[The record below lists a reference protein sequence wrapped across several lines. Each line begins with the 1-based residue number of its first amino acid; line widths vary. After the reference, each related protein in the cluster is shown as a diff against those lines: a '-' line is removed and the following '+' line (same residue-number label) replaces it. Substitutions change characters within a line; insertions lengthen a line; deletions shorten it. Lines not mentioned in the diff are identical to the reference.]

1 MAVSN
6 IPVITTK
13 ELHEKIASGKP
24 IFILDVRNE
33 DEYANWKIE
42 GKHVASINVPYFAF
56 VEEDESIWESIP
68 NDVKDIVVVCA
79 KGGASEF
86 VAEQLRKRGYNAVS
100 LEGGMLA
107 WSQFYQP
114 ELVAFDEN
122 LKLYQ
127 VNRLAKGC
135 LSYVLISEGEA
146 LIVDPSRHIDVYLE
160 LVQKEGAVIRHI
172 ADTHV
177 HADHISGG
185 PELAK
190 RTGATYYLPSSDV
203 QDGTVSFEPLENH
216 SQIRMGKVIVEV
228 LAIPTP
234 GHTPGSTSLLVNK
247 KHLLSGDT
255 IFVGGLGRPDL
266 GGKAKEWAQMLYDTV
281 FTTIA
286 NLSDDVYVLPAH
298 YADVQEINERGIV
311 GAPLG
316 DIRRSNEIMRT
327 QDREAF
333 TETVAASAQSEK
345 PPNFETIVDINRG
358 LKEVTADEANE
369 LELGPN
375 RCAVHHS
382 TPNV

>member
-1 MAVSN
+1 MGSVPS
-6 IPVITTK
+6 ITSK
-13 ELHEKIASGKP
+13 ELHEKIASGQP
-24 IFILDVRNE
+24 VFILDVRNE

-42 GKHVASINVPYFAF
+42 GKHVTSINVPYFAF
-56 VEEDESIWESIP
+56 IEEDASVWEAIP
-68 NDVKDIVVVCA
+68 KDVKDIVVVCA

-86 VAEQLRKRGYNAVS
+86 VAEQLREKGYNAVS
-100 LEGGMLA
+100 LQGGMLA
-107 WSQFYQP
+107 WSQFYHP
-114 ELVAFDEN
+114 ELVVVDEN

-146 LIVDPSRHIDVYLE
+146 LVVDPNRHIDVYME
-160 LVQKEGAVIRHI
+160 LARREGATIRHI
-172 ADTHV
+172 VDTHV

-185 PELAK
+185 PEMAR
-190 RTGATYYLPSSDV
+190 RTGATYYVPSSDV
-203 QDGTVSFEPLENH
+203 QDGTIAFEPLENH
-216 SQIRMGKVIVEV
+216 PQIRMGKVVVEV

-247 KHLLSGDT
+247 KYLLSGDT

-281 FTTIA
+281 FKTIA
-286 NLSDDVYVLPAH
+286 NLPDDVYVLPAH
-298 YADVQEINERGIV
+298 YADVQEINDRGIV
-311 GAPLG
+311 GALLG

-327 QDREAF
+327 QDRETF
-333 TETVAASAQSEK
+333 TETVAASAQAEK
-345 PPNFETIVDINRG
+345 PPNFETIIEINRG
-358 LKEVTADEANE
+358 LKAVTPDEANE

-382 TPNV
+382 TPNA

>member
-1 MAVSN
+1 MSN

>member
-1 MAVSN
+1 VSN
-6 IPVITTK
+6 DSVITTK
-13 ELHEKIASGKP
+13 ELHEKIASDKP
-24 IFILDVRNE
+24 VFILDVRNE

-42 GKHVASINVPYFAF
+42 GKHVTSINVPYFAF
-56 VEEDESIWESIP
+56 VEEDESVWTTIP
-68 NDVKDIVVVCA
+68 NDAKDIVVVCA

-86 VAEQLRKRGYNAVS
+86 VAEQLLERGYHAVS
-100 LEGGMLA
+100 LKGGMQA
-107 WSQFYQP
+107 WSQFYHS
-114 ELVAFDEN
+114 ELVAVDEN

-146 LIVDPSRHIDVYLE
+146 LVVDPSRHVDIYLE

-172 ADTHV
+172 VDTHL

-190 RTGATYYLPSSDV
+190 RTGATYYLSSSDM
-203 QDGTVSFEPLENH
+203 QDGTVSFEPLEH
-216 SQIRMGKVIVEV
+216 HPQIQMGKVVIEV

-247 KHLLSGDT
+247 KYLLSGDT

-286 NLSDDVYVLPAH
+286 NLPDDVYVLPAH
-298 YADVQEINERGIV
+298 YADVQEMNDRGIV
-311 GAPLG
+311 GAHLG

-327 QDREAF
+327 QDRETF
-333 TETVAASAQSEK
+333 TETVAASNQSEK
-345 PPNFETIVDINRG
+345 PPNFDTIIAINRG
-358 LKEVTADEANE
+358 LETATPERATE
-369 LELGPN
+369 LEIGPN

-382 TPNV
+382 SPNT

>member
-1 MAVSN
+1 MSN
-6 IPVITTK
+6 IPVVTTK

-56 VEEDESIWESIP
+56 VEEDESIWKSIP

-146 LIVDPSRHIDVYLE
+146 LVVDPSRHIDVYLE

-298 YADVQEINERGIV
+298 YTDVQEINERGIV
-311 GAPLG
+311 GAPLS

-345 PPNFETIVDINRG
+345 PPNFETVVDINRG

>member
-1 MAVSN
+1 MSN
-6 IPVITTK
+6 VPVITTK
-13 ELHEKIASGKP
+13 ELHEKMASGKP
-24 IFILDVRNE
+24 VFILDVRNE

-42 GKHVASINVPYFAF
+42 GKHVTSINIPYFAF
-56 VEEDESIWESIP
+56 VEEDESVWESIP
-68 NDVKDIVVVCA
+68 TDIQDIVVVCA

-86 VAEQLRKRGYNAVS
+86 VAEQLRARGYNAVS
-100 LEGGMLA
+100 LKGGMLA
-107 WSQFYQP
+107 WSQFYRP
-114 ELVAFDEN
+114 ELVAYDEN

-127 VNRLAKGC
+127 INRLAKGC

-146 LIVDPSRHIDVYLE
+146 MVVDPNRHIDVYLE
-160 LVQKEGAVIRHI
+160 LTQKEGATLRHI
-172 ADTHV
+172 VDTHV

-185 PELAK
+185 PDLAK
-190 RTGATYYLPSSDV
+190 QTGATYYLPSSDM
-203 QDGTVSFEPLENH
+203 QDGKITFEPLENH
-216 SQIRMGKVIVEV
+216 PQIRMGKVVVEV

-247 KHLLSGDT
+247 KYLLSGDT

-286 NLSDDVYVLPAH
+286 EIPDNTYVLPAH

-311 GAPLG
+311 GAQLG
-316 DIRRSNEIMRT
+316 DIRHSNEIMRT

-345 PPNFETIVDINRG
+345 PPNFETIVEINRG
-358 LKEVTADEANE
+358 LKAVTPDEANE

-382 TPNV
+382 TPTA